1 MIVLLRTEIFV
12 RVIVITVTTI
22 MIVVLPPKFG
32 SNQHAATNWDGGG
45 MSPARISLGP
55 AMSCVCGAV
64 EHASRRILINVP
76 TPHGDETATC
86 PSRRP
91 SS

>member
-1 MIVLLRTEIFV
+1 MVVLLRTEIFV

-45 MSPARISLGP
+45 MYVPRSDF
-55 AMSCVCGAV
+55 
-64 EHASRRILINVP
+64 SRSGHVLCMWR
-76 TPHGDETATC
+76 
-86 PSRRP
+86 SRTR
-91 SS
+91 